1 MSAEGVITVKW
12 VRFRPS
18 GAGAGSLF
26 FSLVLDIPG
35 TLSTTEESC
44 KVMRLYARARPP
56 PQPPDPAAGPASTVP
71 GPRSPATGGVPR
83 PLAGLCRGAGALPR
97 PACGGA
103 RARCDG
109 QRTPRTQ
116 LVLAV

>member
-1 MSAEGVITVKW
+1 MTAVGMINVRSI
-12 VRFRPS
+12 RFRPS

-26 FSLVLDIPG
+26 FSLVLDILG

-71 GPRSPATGGVPR
+71 GPRSPAAGGVPR
-83 PLAGLCRGAGALPR
+83 PLAGLCRGAGALRGPG
-97 PACGGA
+97 CGGS
-103 RARCDG
+103 RARVHG
-109 QRTPRTQ
+109 
-116 LVLAV
+116 